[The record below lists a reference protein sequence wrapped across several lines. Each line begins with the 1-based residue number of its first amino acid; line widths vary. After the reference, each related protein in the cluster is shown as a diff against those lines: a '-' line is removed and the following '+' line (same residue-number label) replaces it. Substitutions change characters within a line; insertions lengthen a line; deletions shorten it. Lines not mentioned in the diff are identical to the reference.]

1 MQIIENHYF
10 IEYSLFIILISFYIC
25 KRMLKYLLK
34 IFNIILQN
42 IQNQF
47 FKSQTSTPSRSVKR
61 DV

>member
-1 MQIIENHYF
+1 MQIVENHYF

-47 FKSQTSTPSRSVKR
+47 FKSQNHSPSRSVKR